1 VVIAMNLFE
10 KQAQLN
16 QLFTQNPVDA
26 AYLSGSLAGRASFGH
41 LNDVDIAILLHQQ
54 IEKDRFLDYQLY
66 FLSELT
72 RRLEADTIDVMIL
85 NQASLLLQL
94 QVIKY
99 GQILYS
105 RDEKRR
111 IAFETHAVMQYLDFK
126 RMDEMQSHALEQRL
140 RGSHTPLDGDAMGQ
154 LARRLREATAVLRE
168 MEGIP
173 VEEFKADYHRYGLAE
188 RYMLIAIETC
198 LQACGA
204 MVAALGLRRPEAH
217 HDLLSAVAAQH
228 LMPRELAFRLELLV
242 NQREALLREPEAVDV
257 DALHGY
263 LSTHL
268 GDLDD
273 LAAVLEQHASGNK
286 DAS

>member
-1 VVIAMNLFE
+1 MNLFE

-41 LNDVDIAILLHQQ
+41 LNDVDIAILLHEQ

-72 RRLEADTIDVMIL
+72 RRLESDTIDVMIL

-111 IAFETHAVMQYLDFK
+111 VSFETRAVMQYLDFK
-126 RMDEMQSHALEQRL
+126 RMDEVQSYALAQRL
-140 RGSHTPLDGDAMGQ
+140 HTGATQLD
-154 LARRLREATAVLRE
+154 
-168 MEGIP
+168 
-173 VEEFKADYHRYGLAE
+173 
-188 RYMLIAIETC
+188 
-198 LQACGA
+198 
-204 MVAALGLRRPEAH
+204 
-217 HDLLSAVAAQH
+217 
-228 LMPRELAFRLELLV
+228 
-242 NQREALLREPEAVDV
+242 REALGQL
-257 DALHGY
+257 
-263 LSTHL
+263 
-268 GDLDD
+268 
-273 LAAVLEQHASGNK
+273 
-286 DAS
+286 

>member
-1 VVIAMNLFE
+1 MILFE

-16 QLFTQNPVDA
+16 QLFAQNPVDA
-26 AYLSGSLAGRASFGH
+26 AYLSGSLASRAAFGH
-41 LNDVDIAILLHQQ
+41 LSDVDIAVLLQAE

-72 RRLEADTIDVMIL
+72 RRLEGDAIDVVIL

-111 IAFETHAVMQYLDFK
+111 VAFETRAVMQYLDFK
-126 RMDEMQSHALEQRL
+126 RMDELQSHALAQRL
-140 RGSHTPLDGDAMGQ
+140 HTGTAALDREALGQ
-154 LARRLREATAVLRE
+154 LARRLREATRVLRE
-168 MEGIP
+168 LQAVP
-173 VEEFKADYHRYGLAE
+173 AEEFTADYHRHGLAE
-188 RYMLIAIETC
+188 RYLLVAIEAC

-204 MVAALGLRRPEAH
+204 MVASLGLRRPEAYH
-217 HDLLSAVAAQH
+217 ELLSIVAGQR
-228 LMPRELAFRLELLV
+228 LLPRELAYRLELLV
-242 NQREALLREPEAVDV
+242 NQREALLREPEALDL

-268 GDLDD
+268 DDLDQ
-273 LAAVLEQHASGNK
+273 LADALEELEGGAKASGPQL
-286 DAS
+286 